1 MYSYR
6 LTLSKEKDTKIQVNR
21 GLDSISLLNREGL
34 DNFINQKLTKAEAIE
49 LAEAL
54 LEAAK

>member
-6 LTLSKEKDTKIQVNR
+6 LELSKEKDTKLQVNS
-21 GLDSISLLNREGL
+21 GLNSVSLLNREGL

-49 LAEAL
+49 LANAL